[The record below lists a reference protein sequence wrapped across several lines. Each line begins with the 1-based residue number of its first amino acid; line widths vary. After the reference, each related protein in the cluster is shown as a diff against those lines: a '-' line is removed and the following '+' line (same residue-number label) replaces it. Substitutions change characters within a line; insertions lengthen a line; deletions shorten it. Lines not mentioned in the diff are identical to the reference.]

1 MRDAAWSV
9 RRGTCRWVPSLG
21 VGLWFGLVFALGACR
36 GTRVGDSDWPPDDFC
51 LEVRARAQTKEGLF
65 ERQSLH
71 VFADGLVVYREV
83 DLEDAFPAGWP
94 PVFSRVCAYRM
105 LPQSTRSLARGLYQ
119 AGLFQIETVVGT
131 DADAE
136 DVIAI
141 ALRAFG
147 EQRRLVARGRVY
159 GSVIDV
165 LHVVNAYV
173 PPGCALALPDMTGEP
188 QPPRLSQVP
197 QPVRDVAGAYR
208 LHREWAAR
216 LPAMDVQWR
225 IELFALAVRAGDLPM
240 ARDVLAALER
250 DQAAN
255 AGPFPD
261 VDGVAKDMLAR
272 LRGLLP

>member
-9 RRGTCRWVPSLG
+9 RRGTCRWLPSLG
-21 VGLWFGLVFALGACR
+21 VGLHLALVFVLGACR
-36 GTRVGDSDWPPDDFC
+36 STRVGDSDWPPDDFC
-51 LEVRARAQTKEGLF
+51 LEVRARAQTKDGLF

-71 VFADGLVVYREV
+71 VFADGFVVYREA
-83 DLEDAFPAGWP
+83 DPEDAFPTGWP
-94 PVFSRVCAYRM
+94 AVFSRVSAYRM
-105 LPQSTRSLARGLYQ
+105 LPESTRSLARGLYQ

-131 DADAE
+131 DANAE
-136 DVIAI
+136 DVIAV

-173 PPGCALALPDMTGEP
+173 PAGCALALPDMTGEP

-197 QPVRDVAGAYR
+197 QPVRDIAGAYR

-216 LPAMDVQWR
+216 YEAPDVQWR
-225 IELFALAVRAGDLPM
+225 IELFALALRAGDLPV

-250 DQAAN
+250 EQEAS

-261 VDGVAKDMLAR
+261 VDAAVKDMLAR
-272 LRGLLP
+272 LRGLLH